1 MLKVMIVGATS
12 AIATATARRYAARGA
27 RLYLLARDA
36 ERLALLARDLEV
48 RGAAVVHTAISDL
61 GVAFDADAIIASAQR
76 ALEGLDLAV
85 IAHGVL
91 PDQKACEQDVTQL
104 RAVFEINTLSTLAL
118 LTPIANLMQAQR
130 SGSIAVLSS
139 VAGDRGRQSNYV
151 YGASKAA
158 LDAFLSGL
166 RNRLAKNGVQVL
178 TIKPGFV
185 DTPMTAAF
193 KKGPLW
199 ATPEAIADGIVHAVD
214 KKRDVVYLPW
224 FWRGIMMVIR
234 AIPERVFKRLSL

>member
-12 AIATATARRYAARGA
+12 AIAEATARRYAARGA
-27 RLYLLARDA
+27 HLYLLARDA
-36 ERLALLARDLEV
+36 ERLDLIAQDLAV
-48 RGAAVVHTAISDL
+48 RGAAAVHTAICDFTNS
-61 GVAFDADAIIASAQR
+61 FDADALVMAAHT
-76 ALEGLDLAV
+76 ALEGLDLV
-85 IAHGVL
+85 LLVHGVL
-91 PDQKACEQDVTQL
+91 PDQTACQQDVTSL
-104 RAVFEINTLSTLAL
+104 RAAFVINTLSTLAL
-118 LTPIANLMQAQR
+118 LTPVANIMQAQAH
-130 SGSIAVLSS
+130 GSIAVLSS

-166 RNRLAKNGVQVL
+166 RNRLAKHGVQVL

-199 ATPEAIADGIVHAVD
+199 ATPATIAAGIIDAID

-234 AIPERVFKRLSL
+234 AIPERVFKRLSW